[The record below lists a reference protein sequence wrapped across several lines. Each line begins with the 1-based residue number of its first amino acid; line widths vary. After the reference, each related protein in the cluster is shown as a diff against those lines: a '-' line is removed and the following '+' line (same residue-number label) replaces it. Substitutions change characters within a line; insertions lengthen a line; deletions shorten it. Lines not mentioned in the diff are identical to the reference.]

1 LIVLRIKQGLDPV
14 ECIGLH
20 DLIFTP
26 VHGENGGMVEW
37 WLPIWMGVA
46 AATDHTSERKAA
58 AAVES
63 HRSTLGKAKQ
73 NGPFKG
79 DSIV

>member
-1 LIVLRIKQGLDPV
+1 LIVLRIEKSFDPI
-14 ECIGLH
+14 ESFRRH
-20 DLIFTP
+20 YFIFTP
-26 VHGENGGMVEW
+26 VHGENGGMVER

-58 AAVES
+58 AAAES

>member
-1 LIVLRIKQGLDPV
+1 MLRIKKGHDRV
-14 ECIGLH
+14 ECVGRH

-46 AATDHTSERKAA
+46 AATDHPSERKAA

-73 NGPFKG
+73 NGAFKG